1 MQTSPT
7 TDPGAHP
14 IADAL
19 VVTLC
24 SSVSLEV
31 LRDCGILEREWSIY
45 KRLSARYGRI
55 ILVGEGGAADL
66 ELAKALP
73 SACPVMVVHNPER
86 LERPAFAARA
96 IARVVDEL
104 RGVGSAVI
112 RTDQMWGGELAL
124 ALTQRLREAGCRV
137 GLIARGGY
145 PWSRFVA
152 WEQGQDSPFAAEAAA
167 EESALCR
174 AADLVVGTSMRM
186 LDDYQWRY
194 GLSPNRTMLIPN
206 FVPESARPDDSITR
220 EPGRVLFAGRLSP
233 QKRIDRL
240 IDAVA
245 LIHQGAIHQGTIH
258 RAEAFQTQIAMN
270 RGGAFQAPSP
280 HLTIIGEGPLEADLR
295 EHAKA
300 KNLEV
305 EFLPRLPQADLL
317 DQMRRCAV
325 YAQVSLY
332 EGHPKTLL
340 EAMACGCPVVVG
352 NGWGLADVVIGGLTG
367 LVTECRVESL
377 AAGIARVLTDP
388 DLAATLGRAAAE
400 AAEELRFNQIIE
412 LEATAH
418 ETAMARAGEGLA
430 APPGAVRWG
439 ADLLDAQPKAAAEAF
454 ARSIQGYARRLPN
467 DRRQLF
473 CAELDT
479 PVYDA
484 IDQTAL
490 ETSSGIHPKHH
501 LMRYHNFFVE
511 RINQGETVLDL
522 GCGYCQVARSIAER
536 AGAFVT
542 GMDFSKDN
550 LDQAHAMIKRE
561 GLADRLRVVEGDI
574 TRDRAQGPSGEEH
587 FDVVVLSNVLEHLA
601 DRERL
606 LALYAE
612 WYTPRAILIRVPA
625 FDRNWLTAWKE
636 ELGVDSRSD
645 PTHET
650 EYTEE
655 SLREELAAAGLS
667 VQEMIVRW
675 GEYWVQAGGVGVV
688 GSAR

>member
-1 MQTSPT
+1 
-7 TDPGAHP
+7 
-14 IADAL
+14 
-19 VVTLC
+19 
-24 SSVSLEV
+24 
-31 LRDCGILEREWSIY
+31 
-45 KRLSARYGRI
+45 
-55 ILVGEGGAADL
+55 
-66 ELAKALP
+66 
-73 SACPVMVVHNPER
+73 MVVHNPEG
-86 LERPAFAARA
+86 LERPAFAASA
-96 IARVVDEL
+96 IGRVADAL
-104 RGVGSAVI
+104 RGAGSVVI

-124 ALTQRLREAGCRV
+124 ALTQRLRETGCRV

-174 AADLVVGTSMRM
+174 AADVVVGTSMRM

-194 GLSPNRTMLIPN
+194 GLSPSRTMLIPN
-206 FVPESARPDDSITR
+206 FVPESARPDGSVSR
-220 EPGRVLFAGRLSP
+220 EPGTVLFAGRLSP

-245 LIHQGAIHQGTIH
+245 LITRDGTI
-258 RAEAFQTQIAMN
+258 AAPT
-270 RGGAFQAPSP
+270 RGGAFQAPNP

-295 EHAKA
+295 AHAKA

-317 DQMRRCAV
+317 DRMQRCAV
-325 YAQVSLY
+325 YAQVSAY
-332 EGHPKTLL
+332 EGHPKTVL
-340 EAMACGCPVVVG
+340 EALACGSPVVVG
-352 NGWGLADVVIGGLTG
+352 SAWGLADVVIGGITG
-367 LVTECRVESL
+367 LVTECRVESI
-377 AAGIARVLTDP
+377 ATGIARLLSDP

-400 AAEELRFNQIIE
+400 AAEELRLGRIIE
-412 LEATAH
+412 LEASAH
-418 ETAMARAGEGLA
+418 ETAIACAGEGLA
-430 APPGAVRWG
+430 SSPGAVRWG
-439 ADLLDAQPKAAAEAF
+439 ADLLDAEPKAAAEAF
-454 ARSIQGYARRLPN
+454 ARSIQGYARRLSD
-467 DRRQLF
+467 DRRRLF

-490 ETSSGIHPKHH
+490 ETSSGVHPKHH
-501 LMRYHNFFVE
+501 LMRYHDFFVD

-542 GMDFSKDN
+542 GMDFSKEN
-550 LDQAHAMIKRE
+550 LDQARAMIERE

-574 TRDRAQGPSGEEH
+574 TRDRAHGPNGEEH

-606 LALYAE
+606 LALYAR

-636 ELGVDSRSD
+636 ELGVDSRGD

-650 EYTEE
+650 EYTEQ
-655 SLREELAAAGLS
+655 SLREELATAGLS
-667 VQEMIVRW
+667 AQEMIVRW
-675 GEYWVQAGGVGVV
+675 GEYWVQAGVVGGVGV
-688 GSAR
+688 AR